1 MHISV
6 NDVNEYAPKF
16 NQPSYVVNVDE
27 GRPADKIIQ
36 VEANENTATF
46 AATTSSTKINRLP
59 STAKVCCLFHF
70 QSILSAR
77 QLFFPF
83 PSPRYCYYS
92 SLVAIMCMLTEFL
105 PGTRSPLTGSQPFVH
120 KREREEKGRKKS
132 HPVAMAIHGRERE
145 RDGIEI
151 PCTFRCF

>member
-1 MHISV
+1 MRRHIPSSYSFHLGWRTQKRRYSFVYGLTSSSIHQIGRCTKCVICCIRSATVYISV

-77 QLFFPF
+77 QLF
-83 PSPRYCYYS
+83 
-92 SLVAIMCMLTEFL
+92 SLLHAIAT
-105 PGTRSPLTGSQPFVH
+105 TV
-120 KREREEKGRKKS
+120 
-132 HPVAMAIHGRERE
+132 V
-145 RDGIEI
+145 
-151 PCTFRCF
+151 